1 MCRWRGGN
9 QRALKRVF
17 VFLLFLGD
25 LINKVVT
32 VGIRAVT
39 TTVKWVERQKPVV
52 QYGGA
57 LLLGFVLLMGSITL
71 LTWMADSQ
79 RITQTPQEG
88 GGGGLVP
95 QEGISRGQQD
105 EPPSEIAES
114 SGTPEETV
122 GATLSVVEESAGVKA
137 QTDATPTAQIGCV
150 AGVAPEATTG
160 PFAATSRGVECAN
173 TAPPPPPVAPSPDK
187 ALPQAGGADV
197 TSLLALATGSLLVGG
212 GLLAFRFT
220 RAARH

>member
-1 MCRWRGGN
+1 
-9 QRALKRVF
+9 LKRVF

-32 VGIRAVT
+32 VGVRAVT
-39 TTVKWVERQKPVV
+39 ATVKWVERQKPAV

-57 LLLGFVLLMGSITL
+57 LLLGFVLLTGSITL

-79 RITQTPQEG
+79 RITQTPKEG
-88 GGGGLVP
+88 RSHGSVP
-95 QEGISRGQQD
+95 QGGISRGQQD

-122 GATLSVVEESAGVKA
+122 EATLSVVEEHSGIKA

-173 TAPPPPPVAPSPDK
+173 TAPPPPVAPFPDK